1 MDPELSLLLEQLFFG
16 RTMEITQPLQVTTL
30 GTDFGASVVGV
41 QNAGESNLAAS
52 ALDLARQTSV
62 RNSPTLSG
70 ATTNNIGNIPSGISN
85 SVIGRMTGG
94 GY

>member
-16 RTMEITQPLQVTTL
+16 RTVEITQPLQVTAL

-41 QNAGESNLAAS
+41 QSSGESNLAAS
-52 ALDLARQTSV
+52 ALDLARQTSI
-62 RNSPTLSG
+62 RNSPTITG
-70 ATTNNIGNIPSGISN
+70 ATPTSTGNVTTGISN
-85 SVIGRMTGG
+85 SMVGRMMSG